1 VNSLETQPFEIII
14 VTDEKNYPA
23 VVASVTDWH
32 RVRVIKEDLKTY
44 AEFWNR
50 AIELCSGKWIALCN
64 VDDYFLPRGLNSIP
78 AAEAEGCNLV
88 CDAIMTKGTD
98 HIQQTVWRP
107 DELNYLMDLGGAN
120 PMTKALWQAS
130 GGFPEGI
137 RFADWGLAILM
148 RETGLVKPFVTSE
161 IRIIYDRGY
170 DRNTLSG
177 ARLGPDDRARGNEE
191 IQNLVRSLKSKS

>member
-14 VTDEKNYPA
+14 VTDDKNYPA

-32 RVRVIKEDLKTY
+32 RVRVIKENLKTY

-50 AIELCSGKWIALCN
+50 AIELCSGKWIAICN

-78 AAEAEGCNLV
+78 AAEAQGSNLV
-88 CDAIMTKGTD
+88 CDAIRSKGSD
-98 HIQQTVWRP
+98 HVQQTVWRP
-107 DELNYLMDLGGAN
+107 EELNFAFDLGGAN

-148 RETGLVKPFVTSE
+148 RKTGLVKPYTTSE
-161 IRIIYDRGY
+161 IRIVYDRGY
-170 DRNTLSG
+170 DRVTLSG
-177 ARLGPDDRARGNEE
+177 ASIGADERAEGNEQ
-191 IQNLVRSLKSKS
+191 IRQLAKSLR